1 MKLQVENGIL
11 SSTFQESRDKLE
23 AQNNTLSQEK
33 MRLEAKVKELEELL
47 IAANEAKESNNAL
60 FEELELARDNIANFE
75 AS

>member
-11 SSTFQESRDKLE
+11 SSSFQESRDKLE

>member
-1 MKLQVENGIL
+1 M
-11 SSTFQESRDKLE
+11 E

-33 MRLEAKVKELEELL
+33 MKLEAKLKELEELL